1 MNKYDKNKIL
11 RPYSFNINTKA
22 AGFTLLELLI
32 SITIIAIIVAIV
44 STAFRLGFRSIDSGE
59 NKIDSLE
66 RFRTSFRIIN
76 SQIQSEIPLKYKE
89 DNKEKYYF
97 KGDRESLQF
106 ATNYSIWGGL
116 RGYVIVMYRV
126 EQDNFGKRSLYASE
140 NIVGIEAKKEVKLFD
155 KYDEIY
161 FEYFFKDPTEEEGE
175 WADELQ
181 EEHDRIPE
189 KIKIHLVDGARKL
202 SIIMPIRVWKPSN
215 QPLQG

>member
-1 MNKYDKNKIL
+1 MNRY
-11 RPYSFNINTKA
+11 NINTKT

-32 SITIIAIIVAIV
+32 SIAIIGIIVVIV
-44 STAFRLGFRSIDSGE
+44 SNAFRLGFRSIDSGE

-126 EQDNFGKRSLYASE
+126 EQDNLGKRALYASE
-140 NIVGIEAKKEVKLFD
+140 NIVGIEAKREVKLFD
-155 KYDEIY
+155 NYDEIY
-161 FEYFFKDPTEEEGE
+161 FEYFFKDLTEKEGE

-181 EEHDRIPE
+181 EEQDKMPE
-189 KIKIHLVDGARKL
+189 KIRLHLVDGVKRL
-202 SIIMPIRVWKPSN
+202 SIILPIRVWKSSN
-215 QPLQG
+215 RLLPG